1 MRDNSQCNFAGQDL
15 RNRSFAGQYLRGAD
29 FSHADLRGCNF
40 RKACLTGANFSHA
53 RLGRSPFQSLLRAS
67 VTIGVALIMAD
78 AVSRLVFA
86 ALGKTWEDPAWPF
99 VLLLQGVMAA
109 IGLVSAISLF
119 AKSPLR
125 SWAYWAAGLL
135 TGAVL
140 GFFYG
145 GYLNKSNPGTATVG
159 AIIGLVLMGVLL
171 RVAGAQPWLKVGVAV
186 GRAIALYGF
195 TFFVGMWATAAWST
209 SNLLL
214 ALGLSGLGLS
224 ALWLSSYQL
233 LKLLTDIQK
242 LPGTFFQGADLEN
255 TTFDIQLTSETK
267 FLSQKEI

>member
-1 MRDNSQCNFAGQDL
+1 MRDNSQSNFTGRDL
-15 RNRSFAGQYLRGAD
+15 RNRSFAGQDLRGAD

-40 RKACLTGANFSHA
+40 RKACLTGANFSGA
-53 RLGRSPFQSLLRAS
+53 RLGPSHLQSILRAIA
-67 VTIGVALIMAD
+67 TFGVAVVMTD
-78 AVSRLVFA
+78 TVSRLVFG

-99 VLLLQGVMAA
+99 VLLLQGVMAG
-109 IGLVSAISLF
+109 IGLATALTLF
-119 AKSPLR
+119 AERPLR

-135 TGAVL
+135 TGALL

-145 GYLNKSNPGTATVG
+145 GYLNKSNPGTAAVG
-159 AIIGLVLMGVLL
+159 AMIGLVVMGILL

-186 GRAIALYGF
+186 GRAISLYGF

-233 LKLLTDIQK
+233 LKLLTDIQR

-255 TTFDIQLTSETK
+255 ATFDEVIFQQIDIAPPSG
-267 FLSQKEI
+267 